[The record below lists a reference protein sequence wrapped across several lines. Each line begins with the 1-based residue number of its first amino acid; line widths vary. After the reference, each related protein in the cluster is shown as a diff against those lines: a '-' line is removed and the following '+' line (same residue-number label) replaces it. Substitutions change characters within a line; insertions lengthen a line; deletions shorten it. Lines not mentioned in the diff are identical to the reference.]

1 MRTLMLAKLTLGS
14 ALLVAQASCKS
25 TAREGDL
32 GTADQVSDT
41 AKEQASSARG
51 GRDSAAVIQELLRL
65 EEEWNAAFER
75 HDPAA
80 LERIIADDY
89 LAYGPDTLTKR
100 QVVEEAKDTS
110 VKIDDWSNDDMRV
123 RVFGGSSDVAV
134 VTGRN
139 TQKGKSRTGKPFNTQ
154 VRFTEVWV
162 NREGRWQCIAGHYT
176 QIHPKRPA

>member
-1 MRTLMLAKLTLGS
+1 MLPKIALGT
-14 ALLVAQASCKS
+14 ALLVALGGCKS
-25 TAREGDL
+25 TARQGDV
-32 GTADQVSDT
+32 GAADRTPDT
-41 AKEQASSARG
+41 ARAEQTARE
-51 GRDSAAVIQELLRL
+51 GRDSAAVAQELLRV
-65 EEEWNAAFER
+65 EEEWNRAFER

-100 QVVEEAKDTS
+100 QVIEEAKDTS

-134 VTGRN
+134 VTGRS
-139 TQKGKSRTGKPFNTQ
+139 TQKGKSRTGKPYNTQ

-176 QIHPKRPA
+176 EIQPKRQA